1 MKKTYLF
8 LATGFEEV
16 EALTVVDILRRAD
29 ITCTTVSVTGD
40 INVTSSHKITVKAD
54 RLFEDG
60 SLFDADMLI
69 LPGGAPGYKNLL
81 AHEGLKEL
89 LCSYNAEKKYIAAI
103 CGAPSVPGPHGLLK
117 GRKATCYP
125 GIEKELTGADYTNSN
140 VVKDGHIIT
149 SRGVGTA
156 LDFALALTEILADSD
171 KSSEIAKSIL
181 HA

>member
-1 MKKTYLF
+1 
-8 LATGFEEV
+8 
-16 EALTVVDILRRAD
+16 
-29 ITCTTVSVTGD
+29 
-40 INVTSSHKITVKAD
+40 
-54 RLFEDG
+54 
-60 SLFDADMLI
+60 MLI

-103 CGAPSVPGPHGLLK
+103 CGAPGVLGAHGLLK

-156 LDFALALTEILADSD
+156 LDFALALTEILAGCD